1 MYYYTTTLKGVPFD
15 EAITRVT
22 EALKEQGF
30 GVMTDIDIQATM
42 KKKIGAD
49 MYKYRILGACN
60 PHFAYKALTYED
72 KIGTM
77 LPCNVIVQEKEDGV
91 VEVSAVDPIASMASV
106 NNEGL
111 GAIAGEVAGMLR
123 QVVESL

>member
-1 MYYYTTTLKGVPFD
+1 MYYFTTSLKGVPFD
-15 EAITRVT
+15 DAINKVT

-42 KKKIGAD
+42 KKKIGAK
-49 MYKYRILGACN
+49 MRKYRILGACN
-60 PHFAYKALTYED
+60 PNFAYKALTYED

-77 LPCNVIVQEKEDGV
+77 LPCNVIVQEKEDGI

-106 NNEGL
+106 KNDDL
-111 GAIAGEVAGMLR
+111 GGIAGEVAGMLK
-123 QVVESL
+123 QVITSL